1 MRKRPRGPGVPGR
14 SYDPPPARSGVR
26 RRSAGPEPETSRTH
40 LDAVTAPAD
49 GTTRPGVEQGLIA
62 LGFDAAFARTHL
74 ARRSR
79 AVRAEGTT
87 HH

>member
-1 MRKRPRGPGVPGR
+1 M
-14 SYDPPPARSGVR
+14 
-26 RRSAGPEPETSRTH
+26 
-40 LDAVTAPAD
+40 TAPAD
-49 GTTRPGVEQGLIA
+49 GTTRPGIEQGLIA